1 MFKNNEFAEPRAFEV
16 PVPRASAY
24 EPPPPD
30 AAAQKRAEMDVRRKQ
45 MSIINGGDRADS

>member
-1 MFKNNEFAEPRAFEV
+1 MFKNGEFEMPRIFEV
-16 PVPRASAY
+16 PAPQASAY
-24 EPPPPD
+24 VPPDPD